1 MTRDEGE
8 WTEIPAVEAGN
19 AAEADRLFREPG
31 VSGTDKGHDN
41 QQEQGRSLAAGGA
54 EQGADAPNASGQSE
68 ALQKA
73 LSRLNAEQREEFA
86 RQRHVRLEVN
96 GQLTPD
102 YEARLANLIGKNL
115 PEKAYGRDLSELN
128 RRENNAVFEMQ
139 RRSISTP
146 QDREPHKEAA
156 ERDGGQKDKQAT
168 PHRNAHGQRA
178 SKEAGAGES
187 QHDGPH
193 RPGAMAPMTRDAG
206 RNAGAAE
213 KQSGHSARDR
223 QNELAALAQ
232 SITNKIAAREHA
244 DAVERRREGSPAR
257 QRADAVFAGKPRP
270 NLREPEKNRTGQDN
284 GAKKDGVDLLTPQ
297 RLRAWS
303 KNQTEKRQQLNLPE
317 EPGLKR
323 ELARMEF
330 DQGKAE
336 SEMKVRQTRERQLLT
351 IEHQAERVSHGA
363 KFLAR
368 DMKARELKDAAQ
380 FEAEAV
386 SARDCA
392 RAAREQRLS
401 LRLPRAEREEKAV
414 TSRQAAP
421 ADQARRTPS
430 GSANRG
436 QGEQAAVGKAAPE
449 KAMDKSVEEARRIEA
464 REKAFL
470 AADGSALTS
479 DRLQRMLERYDD
491 LRTDRKLPRSRDELR
506 GREQMAER
514 HGAESKA
521 LVDGQTKEAALL
533 DYQHQAERAGV
544 GERWLAAS
552 MRKHGMPEGKQHVEN
567 MRRAFHIVRFCLEGR
582 DVDVDRWQ
590 AEKFRPSRGEDRSS
604 WRSAMQI
611 TAQNPNEV
619 SLAEGNSHAQARL
632 ENRSNLRSK
641 PEGKLRTQGP
651 SQERGRGEGRG
662 GHGRAMCGGG
672 RGR

>member
-1 MTRDEGE
+1 MARDEGE
-8 WTEIPAVEAGN
+8 WTEVPAGEACN
-19 AAEADRLFREPG
+19 AAEAGRTVREPG

-41 QQEQGRSLAAGGA
+41 QQEQGRSLGAGGA

-73 LSRLNAEQREEFA
+73 LSRLDAEQREEFA

-102 YEARLANLIGKNL
+102 YEAKLANLIGKNF
-115 PEKAYGRDLSELN
+115 PEKVYGRDLSELN
-128 RRENNAVFEMQ
+128 RQENNAVFEMQ
-139 RRSISTP
+139 RRLISTP
-146 QDREPHKEAA
+146 QDCQPPREAA

-168 PHRNAHGQRA
+168 PQPNAHSQES
-178 SKEAGAGES
+178 SKEAGAGEAR
-187 QHDGPH
+187 HDGSH
-193 RPGAMAPMTRDAG
+193 RSGAMAPTTRDAG
-206 RNAGAAE
+206 RNARAAE
-213 KQSGHSARDR
+213 KQSGHSERDR
-223 QNELAALAQ
+223 QNELAAFAQ
-232 SITNKIAAREHA
+232 SITNEIAAREHA
-244 DAVERRREGSPAR
+244 DAVERRREGSRAR
-257 QRADAVFAGKPRP
+257 QRAEAVFAGKSRP
-270 NLREPEKNRTGQDN
+270 NPREPEKDRTQQDN
-284 GAKKDGVDLLTPQ
+284 GAKKEGVELLTPQ
-297 RLRAWS
+297 RLRTLS
-303 KNQTEKRQQLNLPE
+303 KKQAEKRQQLNLPE

-336 SEMKVRQTRERQLLT
+336 SEMKVRQTRERQLLN

-368 DMKARELKDAAQ
+368 DMRARGLKDAAQ

-386 SARDCA
+386 SVRDCA

-401 LRLPRAEREEKAV
+401 LRLPREEREEKAAAF
-414 TSRQAAP
+414 RQAP
-421 ADQARRTPS
+421 ADQARRAPS

-449 KAMDKSVEEARRIEA
+449 KATDKSVEEARRIEA
-464 REKAFL
+464 REKAFF
-470 AADGSALTS
+470 ATDGSLLTS
-479 DRLQRMLERYDD
+479 DRLQRMLERYDE
-491 LRTDRKLPRSRDELR
+491 LRTGWKLPRSRDELR

-521 LVDGQTKEAALL
+521 LLNGQTREATLL
-533 DYQHQAERAGV
+533 DYQHQAERTGV

-552 MRKHGMPEGKQHVEN
+552 MKKRGMPEGKQHVEN

-590 AEKFRPSRGEDRSS
+590 TEKFRPSRGEDRSS

-619 SLAEGNSHAQARL
+619 SLAEGNSHAQMRL
-632 ENRSNLRSK
+632 ENRSSLRSK